1 MIRIVLNGKKM
12 TEDCCSCRLKKII
25 KGQDAYIVP
34 GVLHKDDIYVADLL
48 GETLDIDSCYFWFS
62 LLMFDYQDFKGL
74 KAIRVKNFQL
84 YYCSTPGLFS

>member
-1 MIRIVLNGKKM
+1 M

-48 GETLDIDSCYFWFS
+48 GETLNTDSCYFWFS
-62 LLMFDYQDFKGL
+62 LLMFDY
-74 KAIRVKNFQL
+74 
-84 YYCSTPGLFS
+84 